1 MNIRNILALL
11 LITGTVVSCQKKTD
25 TEKQI
30 NTLAETYV
38 KTVLEIGLYD
48 PLYVDAYYG
57 PEKWKSEVESL
68 KKDSIPSAELLKRTD
83 KLIGDLASIKVMP
96 KDTMLT
102 YRKTYLNKQLLAVKG
117 RIEMLSGKKFTF
129 NQESKVLYD
138 AVVPEYKDEYFA
150 NIINE
155 LEKVVPGKGD
165 LIDRIAKFKKDF
177 IIPKDKVDTVFR
189 AAIKESRKRT
199 KQHISLPENE
209 NFKLEYVTNKA
220 WAGYNWYKGNNFSLI
235 QVNIDYPILIDRAI
249 DLASHEGYPGH
260 HVYNSLLE
268 TNLVKNRSWMEFSVY
283 ALFSPQSLIAEG
295 TANFG
300 INVVFPKEERMK
312 FEKDV
317 LFPLAGLDT
326 KKVVL
331 YYKIQELS
339 HELTYAR
346 TVAMRNY
353 LDGKWTKEKTTEW
366 MEKFALSR
374 ATTASFRFPEI
385 YRSYIINYNLGQ
397 DMVKNYIEING
408 GTPDNPEKRWEIFTH
423 LISTPQIPSNLK

>member
-1 MNIRNILALL
+1 MKSRNILTILL
-11 LITGTVVSCQKKTD
+11 LAASVLSCQKKTNM
-25 TEKQI
+25 EKQI
-30 NTLAETYV
+30 NSLAETYV

-102 YRKTYLNKQLLAVKG
+102 YRKTYLNKQFLAVKA
-117 RIEMLSGKKFTF
+117 RIQMLSGKKFTF

-189 AAIKESRKRT
+189 AAIKESRRRT

-283 ALFSPQSLIAEG
+283 PLFSPQSLIAEG

-312 FEKDV
+312 FEKEV

-326 KKVVL
+326 KKVDL

-346 TVAMRNY
+346 TTAMRNY